1 MTRQQPYRPRLP
13 AAPPTQA
20 DLAEREQFRA
30 LVADSLAS
38 VRASAEAWRNGLAA
52 FVALVTTGV
61 VVKGQD
67 TIAGVPTGWRV
78 AITALI
84 ALGLASAVVGLW
96 QALTAHA
103 GAKPE
108 VLTLDDIR
116 SRYGS
121 IHAYQVITALRAARR
136 LMLARYAVAAA
147 LVLLLTGTILTWW
160 APTR

>member
-1 MTRQQPYRPRLP
+1 MTEYQPYRPRLP
-13 AAPPTQA
+13 AAPPTKA
-20 DLAEREQFRA
+20 DLAERDQFRA
-30 LVADSLAS
+30 LVADSLTS

-61 VVKGQD
+61 VIKGQD
-67 TIAGVPTGWRV
+67 TMAGVATGWR
-78 AITALI
+78 ATITVLI

-96 QALTAHA
+96 QALSAHA

-121 IHAYQVITALRAARR
+121 VQAYQVITALRAAHR
-136 LMLARYAVAAA
+136 LVFARYAVAAA
-147 LVLLLTGTILTWW
+147 LTLLLTGTILTWW